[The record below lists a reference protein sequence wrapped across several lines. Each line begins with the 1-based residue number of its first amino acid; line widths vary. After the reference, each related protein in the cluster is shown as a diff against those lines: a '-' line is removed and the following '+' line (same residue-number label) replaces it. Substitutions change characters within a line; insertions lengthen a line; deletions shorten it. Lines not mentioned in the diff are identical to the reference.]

1 MAKPGFLEHIH
12 PPRIPPE
19 RIRFSATFCL
29 GGLSF
34 LLFLVLG
41 GTGVVL
47 MFSYTPTPDGAAAF
61 FAQEA
66 GDLPFAWF
74 FRRLHFLAGQA
85 MVITLLLHLARVLAT
100 RAYLPPRSANWLVG
114 LGLLLLVLALDLS
127 GYVLRWDAATQGAA
141 TVAAGVLGE
150 IPAVG
155 PLFKR
160 PAIGRAHPGRGQ
172 PVALLRNALPGP
184 TRLCLGAELLS
195 FLAHPQ
201 GRTAHLGPLVF
212 FGGIQ
217 FNKM

>member
-19 RIRFSATFCL
+19 RTRFSATFCL

-47 MFSYTPTPDGAAAF
+47 MFSYVPTPSGAAAF

-100 RAYLPPRSANWLVG
+100 RAYLPPRSTNWLVG

-141 TVAAGVLGE
+141 TVAAGVLAE
-150 IPAVG
+150 VPAVG

-160 PAIGRAHPGRGQ
+160 LLLGGPTLGEAG
-172 PVALLRNALPGP
+172 LLRFYVLHCLALPVV
-184 TRLCLGAELLS
+184 TLVLCLYH
-195 FLAHPQ
+195 FWRIRKD
-201 GRTAHLGPLVF
+201 GRPTAGL
-212 FGGIQ
+212 
-217 FNKM
+217 

>member
-19 RIRFSATFCL
+19 RTRFSATFCL

-47 MFSYTPTPDGAAAF
+47 MFSYVPTPQGAAAF

-85 MVITLLLHLARVLAT
+85 MVITLLLHLARVLAA
-100 RAYLPPRSANWLVG
+100 RAYLPPRAANWLVG
-114 LGLLLLVLALDLS
+114 LGLLLLTLALDLS

-155 PLFKR
+155 PLFKSLLLGG
-160 PAIGRAHPGRGQ
+160 PSLGEAS
-172 PVALLRNALPGP
+172 LLRFYVLHCLALPAF
-184 TRLCLGAELLS
+184 TLVLS
-195 FLAHPQ
+195 FYHFWRIRKD
-201 GRTAHLGPLVF
+201 GRPTSGL
-212 FGGIQ
+212 
-217 FNKM
+217 

>member
-19 RIRFSATFCL
+19 RTRFTATFCL

-41 GTGVVL
+41 GTGAVL
-47 MFSYTPTPDGAAAF
+47 MFSYVPTPEGAAAF

-85 MVITLLLHLARVLAT
+85 MVITLLLHLARVLAA
-100 RAYLPPRSANWLVG
+100 RAYLPPRAVNWLVG
-114 LGLLLLVLALDLS
+114 LGLLLLTLALDLT

-141 TVAAGVLGE
+141 TVAAGVLGQ

-155 PLFKR
+155 PLFQR
-160 PAIGRAHPGRGQ
+160 LLLGGPTLGET
-172 PVALLRNALPGP
+172 ALLRFYVLHCLALPVLALVLSLYHFWRIRKDGRP
-184 TRLCLGAELLS
+184 TTGL
-195 FLAHPQ
+195 
-201 GRTAHLGPLVF
+201 
-212 FGGIQ
+212 
-217 FNKM
+217 